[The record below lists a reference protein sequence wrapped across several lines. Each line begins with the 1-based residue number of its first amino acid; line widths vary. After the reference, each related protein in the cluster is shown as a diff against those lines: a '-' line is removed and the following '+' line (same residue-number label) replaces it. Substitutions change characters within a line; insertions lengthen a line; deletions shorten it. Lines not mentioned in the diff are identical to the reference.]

1 VVALQ
6 FVSLA
11 PSTLQALFS
20 MLPGLVVVVG
30 DSAVAVVLL
39 GCDRVGFGWLCKED
53 QISYVISE
61 WYN

>member
-20 MLPGLVVVVG
+20 ILPGLVVVVG
-30 DSAVAVVLL
+30 DSAVTVVLL
-39 GCDRVGFGWLCKED
+39 GYDRVGFGWLCKED

-61 WYN
+61 MV